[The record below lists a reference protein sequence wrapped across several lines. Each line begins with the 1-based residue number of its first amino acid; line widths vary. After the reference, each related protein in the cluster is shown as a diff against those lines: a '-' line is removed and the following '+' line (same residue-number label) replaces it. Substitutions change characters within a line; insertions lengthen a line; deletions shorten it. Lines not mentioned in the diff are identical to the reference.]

1 MTDSASPQ
9 SEIEKSLAKALAG
22 IEIPPRPAVLDK
34 VMAEMQSSDPDF
46 RRLANLILA
55 DVGLAAGLIK
65 TANSPAF
72 GYRSK
77 AATVRDALTM
87 LGLINV
93 LRTLAGLSLRA
104 VLPESPA
111 MKGFWETSSGTAFIC
126 GWLTRELGIREGIRS
141 EDAYTYALFHDCGIP
156 VLLHSLPGYEET
168 YTATH
173 VVDRPYTEIEIERH
187 ELSHARV
194 GAIMAESWFLPD
206 LHVQAILHHHATRIF
221 PPNMPGLAAGTRRL
235 IA

>member
-72 GYRSK
+72 G
-77 AATVRDALTM
+77 
-87 LGLINV
+87 
-93 LRTLAGLSLRA
+93 
-104 VLPESPA
+104 
-111 MKGFWETSSGTAFIC
+111 
-126 GWLTRELGIREGIRS
+126 
-141 EDAYTYALFHDCGIP
+141 
-156 VLLHSLPGYEET
+156 
-168 YTATH
+168 
-173 VVDRPYTEIEIERH
+173 
-187 ELSHARV
+187 
-194 GAIMAESWFLPD
+194 
-206 LHVQAILHHHATRIF
+206 
-221 PPNMPGLAAGTRRL
+221 
-235 IA
+235 